1 MRQRPDRAII
11 KEEWILKTINSPL
24 KTEVQADGRIRK
36 WSYIEGVDK
45 YLRVILLEDGRL
57 CIMPFLMKFSG
68 GRKMKIRYFS
78 DTDTALIELSDAPAV
93 ETKEITENLYI
104 DLDEKGNLVSMTI
117 EHAKKQAHISE
128 ISFLQ
133 MEKESI

>member
-1 MRQRPDRAII
+1 
-11 KEEWILKTINSPL
+11 
-24 KTEVQADGRIRK
+24 
-36 WSYIEGVDK
+36 
-45 YLRVILLEDGRL
+45 
-57 CIMPFLMKFSG
+57 
-68 GRKMKIRYFS
+68 MKIRYFS
-78 DTDTALIELSDAPAV
+78 DTDTALIEFSDAPVA

-104 DLDEKGNLVSMTI
+104 DLDENGNLVSMTI